1 MMGNEQNN
9 KFVYSEECDSLLEDA
24 LKTEGITETLQKFF
38 YIISLYPNCDFAY
51 YEIGIY
57 FKNSGLY
64 KDAIKYFEKAEEI
77 NSNFD
82 EYFAELG
89 FCYEAIKKYKKA
101 EYYYKKAFEINGK
114 NPNTRY
120 YWADYLVNTLKDY
133 GQAEKIIEDLVFEY
147 PENADYHRLYADVI
161 AELGDVQRASDEY
174 KKALAISPEDEF
186 LLNNYGTFL
195 LNNGE
200 TEIAKIYF
208 KKAIE
213 INPNQ
218 DLYKENLYFA
228 IKSSTK
234 LYKLQVKYLNK
245 IFGPILD
252 KPVLVTFLL
261 AIWFPV
267 TSFVLKCS
275 MKYFEHVGNM
285 LIYKLTIVLTLLLVV
300 VLLILAVAQ
309 FITFVLI
316 KLKIIK

>member
-24 LKTEGITETLQKFF
+24 LKTDGISETLQKFF

-114 NPNTRY
+114 NSNTKY

-147 PENADYHRLYADVI
+147 PQLNGI
-161 AELGDVQRASDEY
+161 SD
-174 KKALAISPEDEF
+174 
-186 LLNNYGTFL
+186 N
-195 LNNGE
+195 
-200 TEIAKIYF
+200 
-208 KKAIE
+208 
-213 INPNQ
+213 
-218 DLYKENLYFA
+218 LYKYIWRSSFYFF
-228 IKSSTK
+228 IHF
-234 LYKLQVKYLNK
+234 YV
-245 IFGPILD
+245 
-252 KPVLVTFLL
+252 
-261 AIWFPV
+261 
-267 TSFVLKCS
+267 
-275 MKYFEHVGNM
+275 
-285 LIYKLTIVLTLLLVV
+285 IYKVFSWSFKFET
-300 VLLILAVAQ
+300 
-309 FITFVLI
+309 
-316 KLKIIK
+316 